1 MMYDLTLRTAG
12 MLAGAFLL
20 LIAVPSVVLPK
31 ATAELAKKFPRSG
44 LFGVL
49 LLTTAFL
56 WSLYL
61 LWTMEMGEF
70 SGFRRP
76 LLFALPIGFVLVLR
90 FVREFLAVRA
100 LGILALLAAEPLLEA
115 AFLRY
120 EPSRLLV
127 TVFAYI
133 LIVKGLFWV
142 TMPYLLRDKIN
153 WAARSVGRWASVNA
167 LAAIYGAVLLFF
179 AFTRY

>member
-12 MLAGAFLL
+12 LLAGAFLL
-20 LIAVPSVVLPK
+20 LVAVPGLVLPK
-31 ATAELAKKFPRSG
+31 ASANFAKAFPRSG
-44 LFGVL
+44 VL
-49 LLTTAFL
+49 GITLLTIAFL

-70 SGFRRP
+70 SSFRRP
-76 LLFALPIGFVLVLR
+76 LLIVLPIGFVLVLR
-90 FVREFLAVRA
+90 FVNEFLAVRA

-120 EPSRLLV
+120 ETSRLLV

-153 WAARSVGRWASVNA
+153 WAARSVGRWVSMNA
-167 LAAIYGAVLLFF
+167 LAALYGAVLLFF
-179 AFTRY
+179 ALTRY